1 MRVTTT
7 IEVQCGDEY
16 VEVALEVDAFI
27 SVESI
32 TPAEGG
38 GAHKEPVPEEC
49 AFTALAEHPILVG
62 GVEVLPAGA
71 ELHLDKDEVRAV
83 RRALMEGE

>member
-27 SVESI
+27 SVE
-32 TPAEGG
+32 TDMRPAGG
-38 GAHKEPVPEEC
+38 GMHQEPVREHLV
-49 AFTALAEHPILVG
+49 FTALAQHPIRVG
-62 GVEVLPAGA
+62 SVEVLAAGE
-71 ELHLDKDEVRAV
+71 ELYLAADERDAV
-83 RRALMEGE
+83 LAAITRGE